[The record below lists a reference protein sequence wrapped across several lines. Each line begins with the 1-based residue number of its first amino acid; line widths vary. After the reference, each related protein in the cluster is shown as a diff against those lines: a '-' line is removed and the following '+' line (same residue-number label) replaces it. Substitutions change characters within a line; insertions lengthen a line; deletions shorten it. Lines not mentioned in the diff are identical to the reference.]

1 MNGSII
7 IHVDNLESI
16 YIIKMYIYI
25 YIYHIY
31 IQLQLYIYIYVHYV
45 YQVDHPSNVTIL
57 PFATSNLSLSWIAGT
72 FPTILN
78 NTYSTK
84 EPCKFHAI
92 CIDLL
97 VSANSFQRL
106 ILCSTKIRWSHN
118 KTLVGLWIC
127 CLRARSSTGVWVVFR
142 GLVRGTNAQAILL
155 GPT

>member
-7 IHVDNLESI
+7 IHVDNLEWI

-25 YIYHIY
+25 YTHIIY
-31 IQLQLYIYIYVHYV
+31 IYTITIIYIYVHYV

-106 ILCSTKIRWSHN
+106 ILCSTKIRWSH
-118 KTLVGLWIC
+118 KKL
-127 CLRARSSTGVWVVFR
+127 SSAFEFAAAPREFGSSFGVLSGGRTPRRFS
-142 GLVRGTNAQAILL
+142 
-155 GPT
+155 